1 MARLKDRVAVVTGSA
16 QGIGQG
22 IAKAM
27 ANEGA
32 LVALWDIKESVHQTA
47 RDIAAAD
54 RKVLSA
60 EVDISDS
67 GQVEEAVRQVIQ
79 ELGRIDILVNNAG
92 IARFAPFVEMTNG
105 IRDEIIQVNFY
116 GMWNCTRAAIPF
128 MIQQRYGRIINV
140 SSVTGPRVATPG
152 LTAYAASKGAI
163 SGFTRTLA
171 LEVAEHGINVNAILP
186 GFIDT
191 PLTKP
196 MAADFKMDQDEFNVW
211 LSKSVPMK
219 RMGTIDEIGD
229 LAVFLAS
236 RESAYITGQEI
247 IIDGGNIIQ
256 EVKGVP

>member
-1 MARLKDRVAVVTGSA
+1 MSRLKDRVAIVTGSA
-16 QGIGQG
+16 QGIGKG
-22 IAKAM
+22 IVKAM

-32 LVALWDIKESVHQTA
+32 IVTLWDIKESVHQTA
-47 RDIAAAD
+47 KDIVSSSH
-54 RKVLSA
+54 RVLSA
-60 EVDISDS
+60 EVDITDS
-67 GQVEEAVRQVIQ
+67 GQVEDAVRRITK
-79 ELGRIDILVNNAG
+79 EAGKIDILVNNAG
-92 IARFAPFVEMTNG
+92 IARFAPFVEMTNS
-105 IRDEIIQVNFY
+105 IRDEVINVNFY
-116 GMWNCTRAAIPF
+116 GMWNCTKAVIPF
-128 MIQQRYGRIINV
+128 MIQQHYGRIVNV

-171 LEVAEHGINVNAILP
+171 LEVAEYGINVNAILP

-196 MAADFKMDQDEFNVW
+196 MADDFKMDQNEFNVW
-211 LSKSVPMK
+211 LSKSLPMK